1 MLEYLINDEMV
12 CENDRLA
19 IGVSGGADSMV
30 LLWALIDKQKQVPFY
45 FEVINVNHHLRGE
58 EGDADSKF
66 VEEFCKKRKIDY
78 KIIDVDVLKLKNDA
92 KMSIEEAARV
102 ARFDAFKKVMK
113 SDKLNKL
120 FLAHHKN
127 DQAETILMHILRGS
141 GISGATGIKNSN
153 NTFRPLLNL
162 KKSEIL
168 KIAKDHGV
176 AYVEDSTNADS
187 AYSRNF
193 LRNVVIPQIEKTYPA
208 AVDAICAFGEKCA
221 DIQEFVVSQLKD
233 DLIVEKDDSVLIRE
247 AVFAENKIVVREYIK
262 KTFETVGVFADIE
275 SKHYALCAELANAEV
290 NKELSFPHDVI
301 ARRVYEGVKLFK
313 KKEAYQNSNEYEF
326 LKEGEISFG
335 NEYVIKSQVV
345 KRDEVEYCDEVLF
358 VDSSKISTNA
368 VWRTRRLGDK
378 FAKFGTGSKKLNDYF
393 TNQKIEV
400 EFRDRIPVLATGD
413 QILAII
419 GDDISENV
427 KIDADTD
434 EIVKITFEKIW
445 FYWHDI
451 FN

>member
-12 CENDRLA
+12 CEADRIA
-19 IGVSGGADSMV
+19 VGVSGGADSMV
-30 LLWALIDKQKQVPFY
+30 LLWALIDKQKQIPFY
-45 FEVINVNHHLRGE
+45 FEVVNVNHHLRGE
-58 EGDADSKF
+58 EGDGDSKF

-78 KIIDVDVLKLKNDA
+78 KVVDVDVLKLKKDE
-92 KMSIEEAARV
+92 KMSVEEAARA

-141 GISGATGIKNSN
+141 GVSGAAGIKNSN

-176 AYVEDSTNADS
+176 TYVEDSTNADS
-187 AYSRNF
+187 AYSRNY
-193 LRNVVIPQIEKTYPA
+193 LRNVVLPQIEKVYPS

-221 DIQEFVVSQLKD
+221 DIQDFVISQINE
-233 DLIVEKDDSVLIRE
+233 DLIVEKDDAVLVKE
-247 AVFAENKIVVREYIK
+247 AAFDENKMLVREYIK
-262 KTFETVGVFADIE
+262 KAFDSLGVFADVE
-275 SKHYALCAELANAEV
+275 AKHYALCAELVEAEV
-290 NKELSFPHDVI
+290 NKELSLPHETI
-301 ARRVYEGVKLFK
+301 ARRVYEGIKFFK
-313 KKEAYQNSNEYEF
+313 KKETYQNTNEYEF
-326 LKEGEISFG
+326 LKDGEISFG
-335 NEYVIKSQVV
+335 NEYVIKTQIV
-345 KRDEVEYCDEVLF
+345 KSDEVEYSDGVLYLDAAK
-358 VDSSKISTNA
+358 VSTNA

-378 FAKFGTGSKKLNDYF
+378 FSKFGTGSKKLNDYF

-400 EFRDRIPVLATGD
+400 EFRDRIPLLATGE
-413 QILAII
+413 QVLVVI

-434 EIVKITFEKIW
+434 EIVKITFEK
-445 FYWHDI
+445 
-451 FN
+451 N